1 MDTYFLGIPWQFSVK
16 SNVSSTRKTPK
27 KTFADKVGKSISSF
41 KLSMSKAF
49 IPHISPTDMTLHSNT
64 IDLSSFRSSRQPE
77 QRRSVDLTLSNNYLK
92 VLHNEI
98 CVLREIID
106 KKEAI
111 IKTLEEERPRY
122 EKENFEL
129 KQQIEQLQ
137 IENSQLKSLYQADIY
152 AISVFHNSISRDI
165 MYIVIIHLAFF

>member
-1 MDTYFLGIPWQFSVK
+1 LDIYFLRLAIPWQFGSK
-16 SNVSSTRKTPK
+16 SNVCSSSTRKTSK

-49 IPHISPTDMTLHSNT
+49 IPHLSSTDTISRSNT
-64 IDLSSFRSSRQPE
+64 IDVSSFRSSRQPD
-77 QRRSVDLTLSNNYLK
+77 QRRSVDLNLSNNYLK
-92 VLHNEI
+92 ILHNEI
-98 CVLREIID
+98 CVLKGIID

-111 IKTLEEERPRY
+111 IKTSEEERLRY

-137 IENSQLKSLYQADIY
+137 IENSQLKSLYQAD
-152 AISVFHNSISRDI
+152 N
-165 MYIVIIHLAFF
+165 